1 MIVLNRLKD
10 NNKMNNIIKKYIGK
24 GGFAMA
30 LLLMATGGVMTSC
43 SDSTMESI
51 NTDKTKVDKLDP
63 NAQLTTSLLQTYG
76 DFSLMDTY
84 RNYIT
89 GFPQYFAG
97 GWNVTNY
104 SGSNFFQDDIARLI
118 WDRYYEV
125 SIKNLVD
132 AIHNSEDKAN
142 LNAALR
148 IHRVY
153 MLSVIS
159 DIYGDIPASEA
170 GLGYIKGISNPK
182 YDTQEELYSW
192 FFEELKACEQQ
203 LGTGTDH
210 ISGDVTSLGGDVAK
224 WKKYANSLRLR
235 YAMRISDVN
244 PTQAKEEFE
253 SALTDAGGYIASAT
267 DDAYIKYSDSPY
279 TYYDGA
285 NDYDFRANALG
296 EILYGQDAI
305 SPTFVCSTLFYQMQN
320 TDDPR
325 LYRICRHY
333 YNIKRSQVKPD
344 KEQNIDLTDEVLAY
358 FQRQG
363 IGEEP
368 CNPGAAWYSD
378 WMNVPKV
385 SEFPTLA
392 KLAEQDANNYDN
404 SDFLARMMRP
414 CLNIDFEMPSCPGIL
429 ITSAE
434 VKFLM
439 AEAKT
444 KGWNVSGDAE
454 TLYEEGVRASME
466 MLNNY
471 YLTSNKISEDEINE
485 FIANN
490 KLGDNPKATIN
501 TQAWILHM
509 MNPSEGWANLRR
521 SDYPAILDRSR
532 LGIFTNGFT
541 YTDSN
546 MAMPTRLRYPELEG
560 QYNSV
565 NYKAAIERMGGTDD
579 WHKKLWWDKANVNL
593 QPEFAPANGKGYI
606 K

>member
-1 MIVLNRLKD
+1 
-10 NNKMNNIIKKYIGK
+10 MNNLIKKYIGK
-24 GGFAMA
+24 GSLMMAFAFMT
-30 LLLMATGGVMTSC
+30 TGVAMTSC
-43 SDSTMESI
+43 SDDTLSNI
-51 NTDKTKVDKLDP
+51 NTDKTKVSNLDP
-63 NAQLTTSLLQTYG
+63 NAQLTTALLQTYG

-89 GFPQYFAG
+89 GFTQHFAG

-104 SGSNFFQDDIARLI
+104 AGSNFAEDDISRRI
-118 WDRYYEV
+118 WDRYYEI

-132 AIHNSEDKAN
+132 AIHKSEDKPN

-153 MLSVIS
+153 LTAVLA
-159 DIYGDIPASEA
+159 DIYGDVPASEA
-170 GLGYIKGISNPK
+170 GLGYIAGISTPK
-182 YDTQEELYSW
+182 YDTVEELYNW
-192 FFEELKACEQQ
+192 FFEELTACEAL
-203 LGTGTDH
+203 LGTCTDN
-210 ISGDVTSLGGDVAK
+210 ISGDVTSMGGDVAQ
-224 WKKYANSLRLR
+224 WKKYANALRMR

-244 PTQAKEEFE
+244 PQKAQDEFE
-253 SALTDAGGYIASAT
+253 KAVAAGAISSAA
-267 DDAYIKYSDSPY
+267 DDAYIKYADSPY

-285 NDYDFRANALG
+285 NDYDFRTNALS
-296 EILYGQDAI
+296 EILYGQDAT
-305 SPTFVCSTLFYQMQN
+305 SPTFVSSTLFYQLQRTN
-320 TDDPR
+320 DPR

-344 KEQNIDLTDEVLAY
+344 KEENIDLTDEVLAY
-358 FQRQG
+358 FERTQT
-363 IGEEP
+363 GEEP

-378 WMNVPKV
+378 WMSAPAT
-385 SEFPTLA
+385 SELPTLQKKA
-392 KLAEQDANNYDN
+392 DMDANTYDN
-404 SDFLARMMRP
+404 SDFRARAMRP
-414 CLNIDFEMPSCPGIL
+414 HLNIDFEMPSCPGIL

-444 KGWNVSGDAE
+444 KGWNVSGEAE
-454 TLYEEGVRASME
+454 SLYEDGVRASME

-471 YLTSNKISEDEINE
+471 YLTSNKISEDEINA
-485 FIANN
+485 FIASNP
-490 KLGDNPKATIN
+490 LGDNPKETIN

-509 MNPSEGWANLRR
+509 MNPSEGWANMRR

-532 LGIFTNGFT
+532 LGIFTQGFT

-546 MAMPTRLRYPELEG
+546 MSMPTRLRYPELEG

-579 WHKKLWWDKANVNL
+579 WHKKLWWDKSDVNVQGDFN
-593 QPEFAPANGKGYI
+593 PPYGKGYI

>member
-1 MIVLNRLKD
+1 
-10 NNKMNNIIKKYIGK
+10 MNNNIKKYIGK
-24 GGFAMA
+24 GSLIMVLG
-30 LLLMATGGVMTSC
+30 LMTVGAAMTSC
-43 SDSTMESI
+43 SDDTLSNI
-51 NTDKTKVDKLDP
+51 NTDETKVSELDP

-89 GFPQYFAG
+89 GFTQHFAG

-104 SGSNFFQDDIARLI
+104 AGSNFAEDDISRRI
-118 WDRYYEV
+118 WDRYYEI

-153 MLSVIS
+153 LLAVLA
-159 DIYGDIPASEA
+159 DTYGDIPASEA
-170 GLGYIKGISNPK
+170 GLGYISGISTPK
-182 YDTQEELYSW
+182 YDTMEELYGW
-192 FFEELKACEQQ
+192 FFTELEACEKQ
-203 LGTGTDH
+203 LGTGTDA
-210 ISGDVTSLGGDVAK
+210 ISGDVTSLGGETSK
-224 WKKYANSLRLR
+224 WKKYANALRMR

-244 PTQAKEEFE
+244 PQKAQEEFE
-253 SALTDAGGYIASAT
+253 KAVAAGTIASAA
-267 DDAYIKYSDSPY
+267 DDAYIKYADSPY

-285 NDYDFRANALG
+285 NDYDFRTNALG
-296 EILYGQDAI
+296 EILYGQDAT
-305 SPTFVCSTLFYQMQN
+305 SPTFVSSTLYYQLKN
-320 TDDPR
+320 TNDPR

-344 KEQNIDLTDEVLAY
+344 SEENIDLTDEMLAY
-358 FQRQG
+358 FDRTA

-378 WMNVPKV
+378 WMTVAAT
-385 SEFPTLA
+385 SEFPTLQKKA
-392 KLAEQDANNYDN
+392 DMDANNYDN
-404 SDFLARMMRP
+404 SDFRARAMRP
-414 CLNIDFEMPSCPGIL
+414 CLNIDFEMPSCPGDL
-429 ITSAE
+429 MSYAE
-434 VKFLM
+434 VEFLL

-454 TLYEEGVRASME
+454 SHYEAGVRASME
-466 MLNNY
+466 MLNNH
-471 YLTSNKISEDEINE
+471 YLSSNKISEDEIDE

-490 KLGDNPKATIN
+490 KLGDNPKEVIN

-509 MNPSEGWANLRR
+509 MNPSEAWANMRR

-541 YTDSN
+541 YTDSD
-546 MAMPTRLRYPELEG
+546 MSMPTRLRYPELEG

-565 NYKAAIERMGGTDD
+565 NYKAAIERMGGTDN
-579 WHKKLWWDKANVNL
+579 WHSKLYWDKSDVNV
-593 QPEFAPANGKGYI
+593 QGEFNPPYGKGYI